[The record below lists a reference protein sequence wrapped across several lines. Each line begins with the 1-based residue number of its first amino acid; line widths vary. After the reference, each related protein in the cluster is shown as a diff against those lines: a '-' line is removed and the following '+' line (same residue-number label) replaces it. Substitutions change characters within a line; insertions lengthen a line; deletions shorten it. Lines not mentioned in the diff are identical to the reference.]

1 MNAVIAVIAV
11 RAAATTQL
19 ELMPCL
25 NEVETLPANQPP
37 ARDA

>member
-1 MNAVIAVIAV
+1 MNAVTAI
-11 RAAATTQL
+11 RAAATRQL
-19 ELMPCL
+19 ESTILMPCL